1 MGMTKWQIKH
11 LQKSHNMRVLA
22 IVQQQTTVIIGNG
35 CRLKQCGRAAEK
47 KEAVGKE
54 ITKLQMKVERD
65 RKYLISLYE
74 NYVSGVLTEQE
85 YLEMKLGYEQK
96 IKTATVQLHQLLVQ
110 QKKLEVQMTNYI
122 ELSDWLESVNGN
134 MTLTGSLMDRLVD
147 RIVVYSAQ
155 EIEVYFKFKDEFGE
169 VLENE

>member
-1 MGMTKWQIKH
+1 
-11 LQKSHNMRVLA
+11 
-22 IVQQQTTVIIGNG
+22 
-35 CRLKQCGRAAEK
+35 
-47 KEAVGKE
+47 
-54 ITKLQMKVERD
+54 
-65 RKYLISLYE
+65 
-74 NYVSGVLTEQE
+74 
-85 YLEMKLGYEQK
+85 
-96 IKTATVQLHQLLVQ
+96 
-110 QKKLEVQMTNYI
+110 MTNYI

>member
-1 MGMTKWQIKH
+1 
-11 LQKSHNMRVLA
+11 
-22 IVQQQTTVIIGNG
+22 
-35 CRLKQCGRAAEK
+35 
-47 KEAVGKE
+47 
-54 ITKLQMKVERD
+54 
-65 RKYLISLYE
+65 
-74 NYVSGVLTEQE
+74 
-85 YLEMKLGYEQK
+85 MKLGYEQK